1 MVVEAA
7 GTDGAVQQ
15 SGGRRVR
22 IDVWTDLVCPWCYV
36 GQGRLERAIADEGV
50 DVDLVV
56 HSFEL
61 DPSAPHARGDSS
73 APDGAVP
80 SVGAVPSNIDYLITA
95 KGMPREQ
102 VVAMEERVG
111 GLAAELDMPYAQE
124 RPMANT
130 RTLHR
135 VVQTVAATVDE
146 ATAAVLFSQLQG
158 GYFAGTFDPFDTDSL
173 VQRAV
178 EAGAPEEA
186 VRRAAAGESAEADDA
201 VEADIARAR
210 SLGAQGVPFMVF
222 DDRVAAPGAMD
233 VATYRRAL
241 RQLADGEEVA

>member
-7 GTDGAVQQ
+7 EAGGAAGQ
-15 SGGRRVR
+15 SAGRRVR

-36 GQGRLERAIADEGV
+36 GQGRLDQAIADEGV
-50 DVDLVV
+50 DVDLIV

-61 DPSAPHARGDSS
+61 DPTAPHAHGGGT
-73 APDGAVP
+73 APSRA
-80 SVGAVPSNIDYLITA
+80 APSNIEHLVEA

-102 VVAMEERVG
+102 VAAMEEKIG
-111 GLAAELDMPYAQE
+111 GLAAEMDLPYVQE

-135 VVQTVAATVDE
+135 VVQTVAARVDE
-146 ATAAVLFSQLQG
+146 AAAAALFNQVQG
-158 GYFAGTFDPFDTDSL
+158 GYFAGTFDPFDTDAL
-173 VQRAV
+173 VQSAV
-178 EAGAPEEA
+178 QAGAPEDA
-186 VRRAAAGESAEADDA
+186 VRAAVAVAGQSAEADEA

-222 DDRVAAPGAMD
+222 DNRLAAPGAMD

>member
-7 GTDGAVQQ
+7 GDDGAVKQ
-15 SGGRRVR
+15 SSGRRVR

-36 GQGRLERAIADEGV
+36 GQARLDQAIAEEGV

-61 DPSAPHARGDSS
+61 DPSAPHAHGGSD
-73 APDGAVP
+73 VP
-80 SVGAVPSNIDYLITA
+80 SGAAPSNIDHLVRA

-102 VVAMEERVG
+102 VVAMEERIG
-111 GLAAELDMPYAQE
+111 GMAAELDMPYAQE

-130 RTLHR
+130 RALHR
-135 VVQTVAATVDE
+135 VVQTIAATVDE
-146 ATAAVLFSQLQG
+146 ATAAALFSQIQG
-158 GYFAGTFDPFDTDSL
+158 GYFAGTFDPFDADAL

-178 EAGAPEEA
+178 DAGAPEDA
-186 VRRAAAGESAEADDA
+186 VRRAAAGESAEADEA

-210 SLGAQGVPFMVF
+210 SLGAQGVPFTVF
-222 DDRVAAPGAMD
+222 DNRVAAPGAMD

>member
-7 GTDGAVQQ
+7 GTDGAVKQ

-36 GQGRLERAIADEGV
+36 GQGRLDRAIAEEGV
-50 DVDLVV
+50 DVELVV

-61 DPSAPHARGDSS
+61 DPSSPHAHDDGT
-73 APDGAVP
+73 APGGA
-80 SVGAVPSNIDYLITA
+80 APSNIDHLVSS

-102 VVAMEERVG
+102 VVAMEERIG
-111 GLAAELDMPYAQE
+111 GMAAELDMPYAQE

-146 ATAAVLFSQLQG
+146 AAAAAMFNQIQG
-158 GYFAGTFDPFDTDSL
+158 SYFAGTFDPFDTDAL
-173 VQRAV
+173 VRRAV
-178 EAGAPEEA
+178 ESGAPEDA
-186 VRRAAAGESAEADDA
+186 VRAAVAGESAEADDA

-222 DDRVAAPGAMD
+222 DNRVAAPGAMD